1 MANLLD
7 LLKFIDQMKQHEASL
22 AAAPA
27 QTADGKPAP
36 SAAPPGQ
43 TADTTSPVTPPGMHP
58 VVAQFLRNMSKGQGT
73 GDALKSAIMKGA

>member
-27 QTADGKPAP
+27 QTADGKPATP
-36 SAAPPGQ
+36 VGQ
-43 TADTTSPVTPPGMHP
+43 TADTTSPVAPPGVHP
-58 VVAQFLRNMSKGQGT
+58 VVAKFLQNMSKGQST
-73 GDALKSAIMKGA
+73 GDALKSAVMKGA